1 MNTISTVY
9 EMIPKGDGTFTAR
22 PAKPTQWIRVSAA
35 AKILGV
41 SSKTVL
47 RRLEAGQLKGR
58 KTGPTWR
65 VDAAALSV

>member
-35 AKILGV
+35 AKILGF
-41 SSKTVL
+41 SRQTII
-47 RRLEAGQLKGR
+47 RRLEAGHIKGN
-58 KTGPTWR
+58 KIGPTWR
-65 VDAAALSV
+65 VDATGLAQ